1 MNKNNGKLLAAVI
14 AMLMVVCAVAVVA
27 MPSEAE
33 ATPAKPTAENN
44 PFADVTGLTYDATNG
59 VYTPSQDVSIDL
71 SKIDLTGVGSA
82 TTPMDAR
89 FDLSTYGITLTNSTN
104 ETVTLYINYSAAN
117 VSDSNDFSKSVF
129 RGTQNDADADLTIG
143 KNVVLDVTLSMD
155 SDVTSENN
163 HDNHVLTYV
172 DVVLNDNAKLV
183 ISQATGVSGVS
194 VYSGSITANNG
205 TTVELNSISRITY
218 PALFT
223 GGERRVRLEG
233 EAMFDV
239 QHDGKLPFIV
249 ETYACDIE
257 VHGTRFNVIAEESAQ
272 EFSTALFEGSV
283 AVMNKVND
291 EQILME
297 PNTIVQLKNGHLHL
311 SDLKS
316 RDNYL
321 WTDGI
326 ISFGGDDFGQI
337 IDKLRRYYDVNIE
350 IQRETLPEIRYKRLK
365 VRTSEGVDH
374 ILRILQRS
382 SDFTYEYNDLENKI
396 IIR

>member
-1 MNKNNGKLLAAVI
+1 MNKIEISDTLLFKFFLGETTNDETDRIAAWLDANPEEHQKYMNEVHEKFIISIMTEPDSVPEADTNFWYRITHSGPVRLTMGI
-14 AMLMVVCAVAVVA
+14 AATLLMVIGGSYLFFASRMERLAGT
-27 MPSEAE
+27 PTSIEA
-33 ATPAKPTAENN
+33 PAGQHVRIA
-44 PFADVTGLTYDATNG
+44 
-59 VYTPSQDVSIDL
+59 L
-71 SKIDLTGVGSA
+71 SD
-82 TTPMDAR
+82 
-89 FDLSTYGITLTNSTN
+89 
-104 ETVTLYINYSAAN
+104 
-117 VSDSNDFSKSVF
+117 
-129 RGTQNDADADLTIG
+129 
-143 KNVVLDVTLSMD
+143 
-155 SDVTSENN
+155 
-163 HDNHVLTYV
+163 
-172 DVVLNDNAKLV
+172 
-183 ISQATGVSGVS
+183 
-194 VYSGSITANNG
+194 G
-205 TTVELNSISRITY
+205 TTVELNSKSRITY

-316 RDNYL
+316 CDNYL

-337 IDKLRRYYDVNIE
+337 IDKLRRYFDVKIE
-350 IQRETLPEIRYKRLK
+350 IQRETLPEIKYKRLK
-365 VRTSEGVDH
+365 VRTSEGIDH

-396 IIR
+396 TIK